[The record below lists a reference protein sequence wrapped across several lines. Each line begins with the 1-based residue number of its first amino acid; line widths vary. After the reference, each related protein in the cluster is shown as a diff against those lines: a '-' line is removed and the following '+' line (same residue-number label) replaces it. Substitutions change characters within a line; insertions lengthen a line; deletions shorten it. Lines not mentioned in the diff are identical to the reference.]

1 MGDTATP
8 AEIQRLYSIATA
20 AYPLH
25 ADSAL
30 RPMTSDEVATMDAY
44 VNRRLELPAPPTFLS
59 CTATGLKR
67 AAMLVFHHEHVEAAL
82 IADVPANVRLGKYIS
97 RQSILRELVAANG
110 GDEAGRL
117 RMKRF
122 IKAAQRIQFDGEHT
136 LTVIFMSHRAAS
148 EWDGSK
154 LRLRGQYLHLNLVG
168 AQVPGICP
176 PPQLA
181 RHYAVR
187 VLGTDGLNAVR
198 LLHVFQDITQL
209 PVLDVRHPGLNGL
222 AVADNDYWTVI
233 FSSTACPVALEG
245 VSSVILGDKVLTLHH
260 FQRTQTPP
268 CWRCFNPQHMYPRC
282 KVTDARLPQVRTQR
296 QREYVGGRGT
306 VDVARLPDCR
316 DIAALS
322 NCLSTLADPLPPLSD
337 SSGASSGSTEA
348 LRAVAAPTAT
358 TTGDDNETVAE
369 SRQEAASR
377 SRPPTDPCGM
387 TVVRRSRRGAPRQG
401 PTIRDAHE
409 QPDATQREP
418 ASRSPSHDRITSGP
432 TIGQAVA
439 RQPSAQGRNPQR
451 NHSRPVTKAEEAAQR
466 YRATLDAYRELA
478 ADTDSDS
485 KCEDAELKRESS
497 CENTQTPT
505 SLDPVRVA
513 REHAV
518 LLRQQESKT
527 EDSPPVAVEHDPVHP
542 DVEMD
547 DAGSGLSPGEE
558 GDHNGQVIAPAC
570 PNVFA
575 DIHSPSSETQPSRE
589 PYWHKAS
596 PVTPTPMDTDDLV
609 AETAPESD
617 SDSDGFVVE
626 KVVAAVDDHRR
637 TYQEWIG
644 SLHGVP
650 VSVPANGQCL
660 FLAFYASAK
669 NILTPTLS
677 LTSTT
682 IADANVIKQRVLDIV
697 LANLRY
703 DVHLEL
709 VDPREELRRLYPGE
723 EPPRS
728 VKAAAAALFA
738 HYAKMRTISVA
749 TKVPQTFW
757 EGPNVLRAMAVYLR
771 EPVYVWDIDA
781 EDIAHVQQYSYQTFE
796 MDNGDRHETG
806 VVNVLTDDRI
816 RGILEACFNHHVIP
830 TMLLLKHTEGHF
842 YGVQHGHTFHEWHA
856 QRGPA
861 MRERLDTVHRKVGLP
876 VLKSDGYEPE
886 SITEEAAL
894 EEQALLEEMGVDFY
908 ASGSQESA
916 APEPYTV
923 GNVCRSR
930 PGPNVGV
937 HRDIYERLLRCPDL
951 DSMNAIDSRLAKR
964 LHSDNDSAFAWWIAH
979 EGSNYSIPKTPE
991 GQRPWLA
998 LLDWMCEHPAAM
1010 HHVLAYLPF
1019 PEIAAQCCTP
1029 AQLAQWGERELYL
1042 VQIQTLERIW
1052 TDDDSDD
1059 QARDLCSAWLDRCK
1073 SALALEAL
1081 DIASDRTQWGALS
1094 ELVDASLLRLRPLEI
1109 PLEHWFILHVLPF
1122 AVADWTASPM
1132 GRAPT
1137 SAMALWYNEYNS
1149 IQRLCTDIADNRD
1162 WSAAARLSLGV
1173 TQIESPPTAA
1183 AAADHGGDSAARR
1196 K

>member
-30 RPMTSDEVATMDAY
+30 RPMTSDEVAAMDAY

-117 RMKRF
+117 R
-122 IKAAQRIQFDGEHT
+122 
-136 LTVIFMSHRAAS
+136 
-148 EWDGSK
+148 
-154 LRLRGQYLHLNLVG
+154 
-168 AQVPGICP
+168 
-176 PPQLA
+176 
-181 RHYAVR
+181 
-187 VLGTDGLNAVR
+187 
-198 LLHVFQDITQL
+198 
-209 PVLDVRHPGLNGL
+209 
-222 AVADNDYWTVI
+222 
-233 FSSTACPVALEG
+233 
-245 VSSVILGDKVLTLHH
+245 
-260 FQRTQTPP
+260 
-268 CWRCFNPQHMYPRC
+268 
-282 KVTDARLPQVRTQR
+282 
-296 QREYVGGRGT
+296 
-306 VDVARLPDCR
+306 
-316 DIAALS
+316 
-322 NCLSTLADPLPPLSD
+322 
-337 SSGASSGSTEA
+337 
-348 LRAVAAPTAT
+348 
-358 TTGDDNETVAE
+358 
-369 SRQEAASR
+369 
-377 SRPPTDPCGM
+377 
-387 TVVRRSRRGAPRQG
+387 
-401 PTIRDAHE
+401 
-409 QPDATQREP
+409 
-418 ASRSPSHDRITSGP
+418 P

-451 NHSRPVTKAEEAAQR
+451 NHSRPATKAEEAAQR
-466 YRATLDAYRELA
+466 YGATLDAYRELA

-485 KCEDAELKRESS
+485 ECEDAELKRESS

-527 EDSPPVAVEHDPVHP
+527 EDSPPVAVEQDPVHP

-547 DAGSGLSPGEE
+547 DAGSGLSPGEK
-558 GDHNGQVIAPAC
+558 GAHNGQVIAPAC

-609 AETAPESD
+609 AETAPGSD

-637 TYQEWIG
+637 TYQEWI
-644 SLHGVP
+644 
-650 VSVPANGQCL
+650 
-660 FLAFYASAK
+660 
-669 NILTPTLS
+669 
-677 LTSTT
+677 
-682 IADANVIKQRVLDIV
+682 D
-697 LANLRY
+697 
-703 DVHLEL
+703 
-709 VDPREELRRLYPGE
+709 
-723 EPPRS
+723 
-728 VKAAAAALFA
+728 
-738 HYAKMRTISVA
+738 M
-749 TKVPQTFW
+749 
-757 EGPNVLRAMAVYLR
+757 
-771 EPVYVWDIDA
+771 
-781 EDIAHVQQYSYQTFE
+781 
-796 MDNGDRHETG
+796 
-806 VVNVLTDDRI
+806 
-816 RGILEACFNHHVIP
+816 
-830 TMLLLKHTEGHF
+830 
-842 YGVQHGHTFHEWHA
+842 
-856 QRGPA
+856 
-861 MRERLDTVHRKVGLP
+861 
-876 VLKSDGYEPE
+876 
-886 SITEEAAL
+886 
-894 EEQALLEEMGVDFY
+894 
-908 ASGSQESA
+908 
-916 APEPYTV
+916 
-923 GNVCRSR
+923 
-930 PGPNVGV
+930 
-937 HRDIYERLLRCPDL
+937 

-964 LHSDNDSAFAWWIAH
+964 LHSENDSAFAWWIAH

-1059 QARDLCSAWLDRCK
+1059 RARDLCSAWLDRCK
-1073 SALALEAL
+1073 SAPALEAL

-1173 TQIESPPTAA
+1173 TQFESPPTAA